1 MKHKRGLIDALLN
14 PWRIFRILGCLGGLL
29 ASPAVMAQESAAE
42 RACADALQGKV
53 AWNQQGDA
61 VWAPGNLRRLCQG
74 TTDPAATI
82 NCFRA
87 QIRAHNDWSRGI
99 NACQGSAAAAPAVE
113 TTGRNVTIVAYG
125 QGGQRLGQFRQLSPR
140 TWVEMNAAGVTTFR
154 FEEVQ
159 RDDWSVYLV
168 DRSRGVNLQ
177 LDLHTRKVMYSDAS
191 QPRAELYAILA
202 AAAGSVG
209 AAPVSPP
216 PVTVTP
222 VSPPPAPAAEPWN
235 GRNANWGGYGQLGSR
250 EVSGYLRR
258 TGPREWKEL
267 DHGQTRVLFS
277 FEEVQ
282 RDEWSIYLVDR
293 SRGVNLQIDLH
304 TMKVMYSDASSPRRE
319 LYQVVR
325 FAKD

>member
-1 MKHKRGLIDALLN
+1 MKHERGLIDTNLN
-14 PWRIFRILGCLGGLL
+14 PRWILRILGFVGLLL
-29 ASPAVMAQESAAE
+29 ASQAALAQESAAE

-53 AWNQQGDA
+53 AWNQQGDTA
-61 VWAPGNLRRLCQG
+61 WAPGNLRRLCQG
-74 TTDPAATI
+74 TTDPGATVS
-82 NCFRA
+82 CFRA
-87 QIRAHNDWSRGI
+87 QIRAHNDWARGI
-99 NACQGSAAAAPAVE
+99 NACQGGAAPAPAAE
-113 TTGRNVTIVAYG
+113 TTGRNVTIVAFG
-125 QGGQRLGQFRQLSPR
+125 QGGQRLGQFRQVAPR
-140 TWVEMNAAGVTTFR
+140 MWVEINSAGVVAFR

-159 RDDWSVYLV
+159 RDDWSVYLL

-177 LDLHTRKVMYSDAS
+177 LDLHTRKVMYSDAT
-191 QPRAELYAILA
+191 QPRVELYGILA
-202 AAAGSVG
+202 AGAGSVAQPAA
-209 AAPVSPP
+209 AAPANPP
-216 PVTVTP
+216 PP
-222 VSPPPAPAAEPWN
+222 PAAEPLN
-235 GRNANWGGYGQLGSR
+235 GRTVNWVGYGQLGSR

-282 RDEWSIYLVDR
+282 RDEWSVYLLDR

>member
-1 MKHKRGLIDALLN
+1 MKHKRGLFDAASHPSWL
-14 PWRIFRILGCLGGLL
+14 FRILGLLALLL
-29 ASPAVMAQESAAE
+29 ASPAAMAQETAAE

-53 AWNQQGDA
+53 AWNQQGDTG
-61 VWAPGNLRRLCQG
+61 WAPGNLRRLCQG
-74 TTDPAATI
+74 TTDPAATV

-87 QIRAHNDWSRGI
+87 QVRAHNDWARGI
-99 NACQGSAAAAPAVE
+99 NACQAGAAPAPAAE
-113 TTGRNVTIVAYG
+113 TTGRNVTIVAFG
-125 QGGQRLGQFRQLSPR
+125 QGGQRLGQFRQVAPR
-140 TWVEMNAAGVTTFR
+140 LWVEINRDGVVAFR

-177 LDLHTRKVMYSDAS
+177 LDLHTRKVMYSDAT
-191 QPRAELYAILA
+191 QQRAELYAILA
-202 AAAGSVG
+202 AGAGSVAG
-209 AAPVSPP
+209 APA
-216 PVTVTP
+216 
-222 VSPPPAPAAEPWN
+222 SPPPAAAAEPEN
-235 GRNANWGGYGQLGSR
+235 GRTDVNWVGYGELGSR

-258 TGPREWKEL
+258 SGPREWQEL
-267 DHGQTRVLFS
+267 NHGQTRVLFR

-282 RDEWSIYLVDR
+282 RDQWSIYLVDR

-325 FAKD
+325 FARE